1 MKNRWIYC
9 IFLLLLVVSPA
20 CWAYLD
26 PGSGSMLLQVILG
39 GLAAVGVVF
48 KMYWYRIKRA
58 LGFGD
63 KTPVDE

>member
-1 MKNRWIYC
+1 MKFCYL
-9 IFLLLLVVSPA
+9 FFGVALLLGASPA
-20 CWAYLD
+20 YAYLD

-39 GLAAVGVVF
+39 GVAAIGVAC